1 MGGNLCL
8 LNFTFC
14 LHLCLLAYWLG
25 YFLAYWPGVLATMPN
40 GGMILAAFIGL
51 LELMEIFISIATER
65 PILLTCNGNVDI
77 GAGSRLISMP
87 TEIQP
92 SAMKC
97 SDKLQSWKNYLTNG

>member
-1 MGGNLCL
+1 MGGYLCL

-14 LHLCLLAYWLG
+14 LHLCLLAYW
-25 YFLAYWPGVLATMPN
+25 PGVIATMPN
-40 GGMILAAFIGL
+40 SGMITVAFIGL
-51 LELMEIFISIATER
+51 LKLTEILISIATGR
-65 PILLTCNGNVDI
+65 PILLTWNGNVDI

-97 SDKLQSWKNYLTNG
+97 SDKLQTWKNYLTNG